1 MTNVEI
7 WEWMQRDL
15 DGDLTPEERAALF
28 ALLEKDSDL
37 QLKYKRLKNVS
48 LQLEQLPP
56 VVPSFSIVDSILP
69 KLESAAATPA
79 AKADLNEVVLP
90 TLEVKRTSSQPS
102 EPKKWKNKTVWLAR
116 IGSTAVAACL
126 LIGVFLVGN
135 EAKKQT
141 EDPATH
147 GSVIT
152 PTAVEPP
159 SLIGPPAPQPST
171 NPTTVPEVEGD
182 PPATKKTQ
190 PPKQQKTEIPAK
202 SVNKPPVTPPS
213 QVDSPPTTPSVPV
226 MKPVP
231 RDPNPPAFPVGLE
244 ERSDDDNSKRGPDK
258 EQRQESKVEDKESK
272 QEGNENADKK
282 KKDGDDDE
290 HDQKQDD
297 DHEDDHADDA
307 KEKKESKGQH
317 GRKISV

>member
-15 DGDLTPEERAALF
+15 DGDLAPEEQAALL

-37 QLKYKRLKNVS
+37 QLKYNRLKSVS

-102 EPKKWKNKTVWLAR
+102 ESKKWKNKTVWFAR

-126 LIGVFLVGN
+126 LIGVLLVGN
-135 EAKKQT
+135 EARKQ
-141 EDPATH
+141 EDDPATH
-147 GSVIT
+147 GSTIT

-159 SLIGPPAPQPST
+159 AFIGPPAPQPST
-171 NPTTVPEVEGD
+171 NPTPVTEVGEEK
-182 PPATKKTQ
+182 PATEKTQ
-190 PPKQQKTEIPAK
+190 PPKQQKVETPSK
-202 SVNKPPVTPPS
+202 TVNKTPVTPPR
-213 QVDSPPTTPSVPV
+213 QVQNPPAQSVPV
-226 MKPVP
+226 VLPMKPVP
-231 RDPNPPAFPVGLE
+231 REPKPPAFPFGLE
-244 ERSDDDNSKRGPDK
+244 EKSDDDNNSKSEKDKDK
-258 EQRQESKVEDKESK
+258 EMRKESKVEDKESK
-272 QEGNENADKK
+272 KEDKGK
-282 KKDGDDDE
+282 SEKNKDKDDE
-290 HDQKQDD
+290 DDD
-297 DHEDDHADDA
+297 DHDDDDD
-307 KEKKESKGQH
+307 EKKESKRQY
-317 GRKISV
+317 GRTIAV

>member
-15 DGDLTPEERAALF
+15 DGDLAPEEQAALL
-28 ALLEKDSDL
+28 ALLEKDADL
-37 QLKYKRLKNVS
+37 QLKYNRLKNVS

-102 EPKKWKNKTVWLAR
+102 ESKKWKNKTVWFAR

-126 LIGVFLVGN
+126 LIGVLLVGN
-135 EAKKQT
+135 EARKNGD
-141 EDPATH
+141 DPSTH

-159 SLIGPPAPQPST
+159 AFIGPPAPQPST
-171 NPTTVPEVEGD
+171 NPTPITEVGD
-182 PPATKKTQ
+182 EKPATEKTQ
-190 PPKQQKTEIPAK
+190 PPKQKKAETPSKTATKTPA
-202 SVNKPPVTPPS
+202 TPPS
-213 QVDSPPTTPSVPV
+213 QVQNPPAQSVPV
-226 MKPVP
+226 VVPMKPVP
-231 RDPNPPAFPVGLE
+231 REPKPPAFPFGLE
-244 ERSDDDNSKRGPDK
+244 EKSDDDDNKSEKDKDK
-258 EQRQESKVEDKESK
+258 EMRKESKVENKESK
-272 QEGNENADKK
+272 KEGKGKTDE
-282 KKDGDDDE
+282 KKDKDDE
-290 HDQKQDD
+290 DDD
-297 DHEDDHADDA
+297 DHDDDDD
-307 KEKKESKGQH
+307 EKKESKRQY
-317 GRKISV
+317 GRTIAV